1 MKLILI
7 LIVVVV
13 LCVVLY
19 QLLLVDPFNVIVYQ
33 IKLYNSTLQDITV
46 EIDNGKQIPIPSQ
59 SSEIVKLKDKDI
71 ISTNELSLT
80 FDHTKLNKD
89 DTIYISNSSI
99 SYSKHSTNSTLVQ
112 NNTPATIFVSLA
124 NTKISIEKGKS
135 KSLNLQR
142 SKTYKITTS
151 ELSYYVYI
159 SPVFPPH
166 EIDVYSTRAVI
177 NN

>member
-7 LIVVVV
+7 LIVVVI

-59 SSEIVKLKDKDI
+59 SSEIVKLKDKEV
-71 ISTNELSLT
+71 ISVNELSLT
-80 FDHTKLNKD
+80 FDHTKLNKNN
-89 DTIYISNSSI
+89 TIYISNSTI
-99 SYSKHSTNSTLVQ
+99 SYSQNSTNSTTVR
-112 NNTPATIFVSLA
+112 NNTPSTIFVTLA
-124 NTKISIEKGKS
+124 DNKVSIEKGKS
-135 KSLNLQR
+135 KSLILQQ

-159 SPVFPPH
+159 SPIFPPR
-166 EIDVYSTRAVI
+166 ELDVYSTRVVVQ
-177 NN
+177 